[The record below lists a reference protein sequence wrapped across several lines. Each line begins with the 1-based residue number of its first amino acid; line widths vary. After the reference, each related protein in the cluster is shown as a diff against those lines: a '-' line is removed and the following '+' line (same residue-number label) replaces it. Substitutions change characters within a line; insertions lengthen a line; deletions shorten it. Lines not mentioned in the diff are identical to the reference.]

1 MSNTA
6 TQTNQAP
13 THPHL
18 VPVARRQR
26 QPFAAAARW
35 LALALLAG
43 FTLAA
48 QAQRT
53 ATATA
58 TVMSGFVVDITV
70 TDGGAGYYSPPAVT
84 ITGGGGSGATA
95 TSTVTNGAVNRI
107 NVLTTGGGYTSTPA
121 VVIAPPALAIQMAPM
136 LVVDGEPGS
145 TARGKLC
152 GSCHA
157 DTKDRHHQ
165 CCAGNERLC
174 LGRPGGSPWSAAV
187 SGRLGAAESFAESAN
202 GGGHAGYL

>member
-70 TDGGAGYYSPPAVT
+70 TDGGAKNGTASCAPIPRFPDRHVALGTRCAGPAV
-84 ITGGGGSGATA
+84 IFQNI
-95 TSTVTNGAVNRI
+95 V
-107 NVLTTGGGYTSTPA
+107 
-121 VVIAPPALAIQMAPM
+121 
-136 LVVDGEPGS
+136 
-145 TARGKLC
+145 
-152 GSCHA
+152 
-157 DTKDRHHQ
+157 
-165 CCAGNERLC
+165 
-174 LGRPGGSPWSAAV
+174 
-187 SGRLGAAESFAESAN
+187 
-202 GGGHAGYL
+202 